1 MPTPLNNSIVRAVAI
16 LDLFDDKR
24 QELTA
29 RDVAELEGLNGI
41 TAHRFLKTLAETGLL
56 YSPRRGVFRLGGKL
70 IDYGER
76 AKSFSRLAAQVQP
89 FLNELAA
96 TTKEGAMAT
105 TFDGSFITCIAAAH
119 SDETFSF
126 NARVGARMEA
136 YATANGKL
144 WLAMAD
150 PVMLDSYF
158 AANSLVPLSEDTV
171 VEEGALR
178 KELDRIRRDGYS
190 MNRGERETGLSAM
203 AVPVTTRAGNMVA
216 GMSVFGPS
224 ARFGGD
230 RWETLLLLL
239 QTTADKIRNVL

>member
-1 MPTPLNNSIVRAVAI
+1 MPTPLNNSIVKAVAI

-24 QELTA
+24 QELAA
-29 RDVAELEGLNGI
+29 RDVAELEGLNSI
-41 TAHRFLKTLAETGLL
+41 TAHRFLKTLTETGLL
-56 YSPRRGVFRLGGKL
+56 YSPRKGRYRLGGKL

-76 AKSFSRLAAQVQP
+76 AKSFSRLAAQIQP

-96 TTKEGAMAT
+96 MTKEGAMAT

-119 SDETFSF
+119 SDQTFSF

-150 PVMLDSYF
+150 PIMLDSYF
-158 AANSLVPLSEDTV
+158 AANVMLPLSADTV
-171 VEEGALR
+171 IEEGVLR
-178 KELDRIRRDGYS
+178 QEIGRIRRDGYAT
-190 MNRGERETGLSAM
+190 NRGERETGLSAI
-203 AVPVTTRAGNMVA
+203 AVPVTTRADNMVA

-224 ARFGGD
+224 ARFAGD
-230 RWETLLLLL
+230 RWETLLTLL
-239 QTTADKIRNVL
+239 QATAAKIRDIL